1 MLLTAQDVSIQVQS
15 SRSSPLLQNKTVIP
29 TTNTQYI
36 TASSG
41 YDGLNQVTVN
51 RDNNLIAENI
61 KSRISIFGV
70 TGNVKERYKYFKTF
84 NKLESVN
91 RIFTI
96 SFYQEKIS
104 EVSSFDLYTPLPP
117 DAVNGG
123 VVIKNINSRSIT
135 MSSNEIIF
143 DNIIFINEDQQEVG
157 VDGVFTAEITIID
170 NGGALG
176 GDAIKIDF
184 SNVDFVWG
192 DVYLGKITY
201 YYKIVYK

>member
-1 MLLTAQDVSIQVQS
+1 MPTA
-15 SRSSPLLQNKTVIP
+15 
-29 TTNTQYI
+29 NTQYI

-70 TGNVKERYKYFKTF
+70 NRSYTGRYKYNRSFE
-84 NKLESVN
+84 KLENISQ
-91 RIFTI
+91 TLTL
-96 SFYQEKIS
+96 SFYKEKIT
-104 EVSSFDLYTPLPP
+104 EVASFDLFTLLPP
-117 DAVNGG
+117 DAKSDAIILKNVNSYS
-123 VVIKNINSRSIT
+123 INTSV
-135 MSSNEIIF
+135 NEIVF
-143 DNIIFINEDQQEVG
+143 DNIIFINEQQKEISTT
-157 VDGVFTAEITIID
+157 DTFTAKITIIN

-184 SNVDFVWG
+184 SNVNYTYG

-201 YYKIVYK
+201 RYKIVYN

>member
-1 MLLTAQDVSIQVQS
+1 MPTA
-15 SRSSPLLQNKTVIP
+15 
-29 TTNTQYI
+29 NTQYI

-70 TGNVKERYKYFKTF
+70 NRSIEERYKYSK
-84 NKLESVN
+84 
-91 RIFTI
+91 
-96 SFYQEKIS
+96 SFYKQDNISQVFTLSFYKEKIS
-104 EVSSFDLYTPLPP
+104 EVISFDLYTGLPP
-117 DAVNGG
+117 DAKNGA
-123 VVIKNINSRSIT
+123 VMLKNINSYSIE
-135 MSSNEIIF
+135 MSANEIKF
-143 DNIIFINEDQQEVG
+143 QNIIFINEDQKEVSTN
-157 VDGVFTAEITIID
+157 DSFIARITIIN

-184 SNVDFVWG
+184 LGINYVYG
-192 DVYLGKITY
+192 DVYLGIITY